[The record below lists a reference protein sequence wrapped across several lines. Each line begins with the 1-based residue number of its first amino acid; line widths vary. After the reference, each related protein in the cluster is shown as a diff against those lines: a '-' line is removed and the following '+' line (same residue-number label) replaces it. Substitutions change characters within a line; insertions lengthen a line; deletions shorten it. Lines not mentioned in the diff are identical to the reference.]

1 MTDRKPRTG
10 NFLPPTGRAA
20 LARTLLIVACWTAGS
35 GAGASAARTLQA
47 LAPAVPPGARSLP
60 QQVRA
65 AGQPTRPPAGQSVR
79 AGSRAA
85 QAPGQPTRPPAGQS
99 VRAGSQA
106 TQAPGQPGQASGQ
119 PPTQPPGQ
127 PGVPPAQLAP
137 GSPNAPADVQVLLDR
152 ASFSPGVIDGGWGQN
167 STKALAAF
175 QEAHDLPV
183 TGKVDPVTW
192 ENLVAASGKQAWAL
206 YTVTAQ
212 DAAGPFFRIPEDM
225 EAKAKLPALGYSSL
239 LEMLGERFHC
249 SEKLLHEANPG
260 AAFTAGETLR
270 VPNVRRVEARPA
282 PPGAAG
288 SVRIVVSKS
297 KLALTVDNG
306 DDLLFFAPVTAGSD
320 HDPLPVG
327 EWKVTGVLRDP
338 VFHYNPELFWDADK
352 GKAKA
357 DIAPGPNN
365 PVGVVW
371 INLSKQHYG
380 IHGTP
385 QPQKIGTTFSHGCVR
400 LTNWDALTVANL
412 VTAGTPVLFE
422 P

>member
-1 MTDRKPRTG
+1 MPNRKPRTDH
-10 NFLPPTGRAA
+10 FLPPAGRAA
-20 LARTLLIVACWTAGS
+20 LARMALIVACWTAGS
-35 GAGASAARTLQA
+35 GAGASAARALQA
-47 LAPAVPPGARSLP
+47 PAPVAAPTARSLP
-60 QQVRA
+60 HHVRA
-65 AGQPTRPPAGQSVR
+65 PGQPTQPPAGQPVR
-79 AGSRAA
+79 AGSQPA
-85 QAPGQPTRPPAGQS
+85 QAPGQSTGQP
-99 VRAGSQA
+99 GQA
-106 TQAPGQPGQASGQ
+106 PGQAPGQP
-119 PPTQPPGQ
+119 PIQPPGQ

-137 GSPNAPADVQVLLDR
+137 ASPNSPADVQVLLDR

-183 TGKVDPVTW
+183 TSKVDPVTW

-206 YTVTAQ
+206 YAVTAQ

-306 DDLLFFAPVTAGSD
+306 DDLLFFAPVTAGSE

-385 QPQKIGTTFSHGCVR
+385 QPQKIGTAFSHGCVR